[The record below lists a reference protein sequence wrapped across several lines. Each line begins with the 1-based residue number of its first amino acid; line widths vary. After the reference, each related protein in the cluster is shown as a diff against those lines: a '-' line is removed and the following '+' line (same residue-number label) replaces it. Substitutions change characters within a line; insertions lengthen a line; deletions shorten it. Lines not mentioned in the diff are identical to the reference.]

1 MKDILLNW
9 FTGLNSWLIHISSG
23 KIGTKLGSQ
32 SILILNS
39 VGRKSGKV
47 RVTPIAYFNHEGKF
61 LVVASNWGRAHQA
74 DWFLNLMKEP
84 RATIEVEGKTIPVE
98 TRRARGEEYSRLWK
112 FATERHPP
120 YLNYQKMTARPIPIV
135 VLDPILEK

>member
-1 MKDILLNW
+1 MKDILIKW
-9 FTGLNSWLIHISSG
+9 FTGVNSWLIRISKG
-23 KIGTKLGSQ
+23 RVGTKLGTQ

-47 RVTPIAYFNHEGKF
+47 RVTPIAYFNYEGKF
-61 LVVASNWGRAHQA
+61 LVVASNWGRVHQA

-84 RATIEVEGKTIPVE
+84 RATIEVEGKTIPIQ
-98 TRRARGEEYSRLWK
+98 THSAQGKEYSRLWK

-120 YLNYQKMTARPIPIV
+120 YLNYQKMTARQIPVV